1 MTRDYIA
8 TDANEKQVSK
18 GNKILAAYDAVDQQM
33 VDLLNIIR
41 GAEASKAT
49 TKSGTR
55 TKFEENKN
63 KSLKDLDKLIEHV
76 ILNKINK

>member
-8 TDANEKQVSK
+8 TDADEKQVSK

-49 TKSGTR
+49 TKTGAR
-55 TKFEENKN
+55 TEFKENKN